1 MAEEPIKLGL
11 GIDKASVRQAAND
24 VQAALN
30 QTLDGKSAGDK
41 FASGLRASIS
51 KALYDVLSTRWVD
64 PTFANVSSQ
73 FTSGM
78 KRGVEQLGALMGDK
92 LRQVFSKPDVDAQ
105 PLAEEIGDTVEK
117 TLKAKIAEALVVDGN
132 VLGGFSEGQFVL
144 DEQAYSQRWGT
155 LMLGEG
161 GQDEFAEAVSLIAS
175 ELSMAVEES
184 ARLEE
189 NGEQA
194 SEQYQTVAEMAE
206 TAVASLRELYGF
218 QAGTNFG
225 LGGTEDMSGI
235 ASDASNVIEEYQTS
249 IRSLGDGW
257 DWVKGKVAGVAST
270 ISDNVG
276 SAFAKLGNTEFF
288 QMLGRD
294 AQRVGAHFKVLAEGV
309 HKVLGP
315 AQRLASMSLSGFKQG
330 ATTLIGKFKQLGKTA
345 SNTVDGTTKKMKRMT
360 LQMIKAGLGVRGLYM
375 LFRKLRQAI
384 KEGMDIMAKEVPEF
398 NAVFSDFKTALNQI
412 KGSVGSAFQPIL
424 QVVLP
429 ILTQLLGMLNNV
441 ITAIAKFNAVL
452 MGQGYIYKFT
462 AAQQDYAKKLK
473 GTGSAAKKAA
483 KDLMGFDE
491 INRLSDKKDSGGGA
505 GDIGEYEKQMI
516 DMEDA
521 MSKFAQMVKDAW
533 KSGDFS
539 QVGKYIGEQLKSGLS
554 QLQNWMDTDG
564 QAWAEK
570 LSKSLSSLIN
580 GLVDVDGLGYQ
591 LGSSIGSVLNVGI
604 TFLKDFWTDTNF
616 TGIGEQVGG
625 AINGLFDQV
634 DWDGLGTYFGE
645 KFNGI
650 FEFIGGLATSTDW
663 VNIGTSIA
671 ESLNTM
677 IQTMDVGAA
686 MQSVSQL
693 LVGIL
698 QSGISFLTTTDFTAI
713 GEKLADGLANIDW
726 KGLLGNAGTLLTKG
740 AQGILDMV
748 IGFCKK
754 TDWAKL
760 TTDILDGIGTM
771 FENVWDDGQLL
782 QKLAE
787 GFVQL
792 FVGAFKILW
801 NIGGWISENVVDP
814 MIDNLISLFEQ
825 QDTGSLGEDIIMGLL
840 EGIKNALVGIG
851 TWLYDNLFLPIWNG
865 IKDCFDIHSPSG
877 KMLEIGLD
885 LIAGLY
891 DGLVGIW
898 DSVKSIFD
906 NLTENILGVF
916 ADLLVS
922 LKEKWNNIKTGAE
935 EKWEDIKTAVCNKVA
950 SLFRTVVNQF
960 TNLKTKIGE
969 VFRTLK
975 ETIITIWEGIWN
987 GIKKVINWILGG
999 VNDMISFLLGGIN
1012 KLIQGLNGLSFDVP
1026 DVFGGGTV
1034 GFAIPEIPIPQI
1046 PLLAEGAV
1054 LPPNNPFL
1062 AMVGDQSSG
1071 TNVEAPLETIKQATA
1086 EVMDTY
1092 LDGMM
1097 AGFEMVV
1104 NAIQN
1109 KDTSV
1114 TIDGKVIAETN
1125 AKYTRRLDIMRG
1137 TT

>member
-1 MAEEPIKLGL
+1 MAEEPIKLGIGLDTSSVNQSLATIQAMIKERLGDAFDGNAFASNLIKSFANIKLPTEAIQEQMVRALTIDPGQGGVFSEISNNLEGLSEGFKAVGRIDIFQELANGIYTQAIPALNELQETLQVALKPNTDGSPVDITGASAGLQQMASIYSAIWEHLSKMDTVLTQIEQELQNAPTEGLEAVATSAEEATEQIEKLDEAVEAVDDVPEIEVPISDDLEDAEDTLDRIAQSEERIDAVFNLWNGSFL
-11 GIDKASVRQAAND
+11 GIKTNFE
-24 VQAALN
+24 ALE
-30 QTLDGKSAGDK
+30 
-41 FASGLRASIS
+41 
-51 KALYDVLSTRWVD
+51 
-64 PTFANVSSQ
+64 
-73 FTSGM
+73 SGM
-78 KRGVEQLGALMGDK
+78 HN
-92 LRQVFSKPDVDAQ
+92 
-105 PLAEEIGDTVEK
+105 I
-117 TLKAKIAEALVVDGN
+117 
-132 VLGGFSEGQFVL
+132 
-144 DEQAYSQRWGT
+144 
-155 LMLGEG
+155 
-161 GQDEFAEAVSLIAS
+161 
-175 ELSMAVEES
+175 
-184 ARLEE
+184 LET
-189 NGEQA
+189 GKK
-194 SEQYQTVAEMAE
+194 
-206 TAVASLRELYGF
+206 VASL
-218 QAGTNFG
+218 TFG
-225 LGGTEDMSGI
+225 NL
-235 ASDASNVIEEYQTS
+235 
-249 IRSLGDGW
+249 
-257 DWVKGKVAGVAST
+257 KK
-270 ISDNVG
+270 
-276 SAFAKLGNTEFF
+276 
-288 QMLGRD
+288 
-294 AQRVGAHFKVLAEGV
+294 
-309 HKVLGP
+309 
-315 AQRLASMSLSGFKQG
+315 G
-330 ATTLIGKFKQLGKTA
+330 ATTLIGKFKQLGNTA
-345 SNTVDGTTKKMKRMT
+345 SHTVDNTTKKMKRMT

-398 NAVFSDFKTALNQI
+398 NAVFSNFKTALNQI
-412 KGSVGSAFQPIL
+412 KGSIGTAFQPIL

-429 ILTQLLGMLNNV
+429 ILTQLLGMLNTV
-441 ITAIAKFNAVL
+441 IEAIARFNAVL

-491 INRLSDKKDSGGGA
+491 INRLSDKKDSGGA

-516 DMEDA
+516 DMQDA

-554 QLQNWMDTDG
+554 QLQNWLDTDG

-580 GLVDVDGLGYQ
+580 GLVDVEGLGYQ
-591 LGSSIGSVLNVGI
+591 LGSSIGSVLNMGI

-625 AINGLFDQV
+625 AINGLFDKV

-663 VNIGTSIA
+663 VNIGTSLA

-693 LVGIL
+693 LIGIL
-698 QSGISFLTTTDFTAI
+698 QSGISFLTTTDFTTI

-760 TTDILDGIGTM
+760 TTDILDGIGQM

-792 FVGAFKILW
+792 FIGAFQILW
-801 NIGGWISENVVDP
+801 NIGGWISDNIVDP
-814 MIDNLISLFEQ
+814 MIDSLVQQFEDA
-825 QDTGSLGEDIIMGLL
+825 DTGSLGGDIIMGLL
-840 EGIKNALVGIG
+840 NGIVDGLTNIG
-851 TWLYDNLFLPIWNG
+851 TWLYDNVFLPIWNG

-906 NLTENILGVF
+906 DLVANILGVF

-922 LKEKWNNIKTGAE
+922 LKEKWADIKEGAK
-935 EKWEDIKTAVCNKVA
+935 EKWDDIKWAICNKVA
-950 SLFRTVVNQF
+950 SIFQTVVNQF
-960 TNLKTKIGE
+960 TNLKTKIGDT
-969 VFRTLK
+969 FRALK
-975 ETIITIWEGIWN
+975 DAVILIWEGIWN

-1012 KLIQGLNGLSFDVP
+1012 KVIQGLNGLSSARP
-1026 DVFGGGTV
+1026 DC
-1034 GFAIPEIPIPQI
+1034 
-1046 PLLAEGAV
+1046 
-1054 LPPNNPFL
+1054 
-1062 AMVGDQSSG
+1062 
-1071 TNVEAPLETIKQATA
+1071 
-1086 EVMDTY
+1086 
-1092 LDGMM
+1092 
-1097 AGFEMVV
+1097 
-1104 NAIQN
+1104 
-1109 KDTSV
+1109 
-1114 TIDGKVIAETN
+1114 
-1125 AKYTRRLDIMRG
+1125 
-1137 TT
+1137 